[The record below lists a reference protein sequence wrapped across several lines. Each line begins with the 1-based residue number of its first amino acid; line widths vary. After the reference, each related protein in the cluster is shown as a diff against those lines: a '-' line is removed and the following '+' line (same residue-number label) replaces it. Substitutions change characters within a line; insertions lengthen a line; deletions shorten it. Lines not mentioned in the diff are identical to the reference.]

1 MMSEGHSDSFK
12 SLHNFIYSQFGFRIL
27 TTNLS
32 PQAKEKWAEVVACR
46 SKHEKIKLMKE
57 FISVCPKHK
66 GTSNLLVNV
75 KRSIVSL
82 QDEIEK
88 TKTRRKGGRG
98 RSFSTPKDGAGQIVI
113 LGPTNVGKSCL
124 LSALTNA
131 NPEIN
136 PVPFTTLKPVIGM
149 LRHQDI
155 QFQLIEAP
163 AIIEGA
169 ARGRMEGSRILGLA
183 RNADGLIL
191 MVDLLQDPVAQFKM
205 LHAELDE
212 AGILIEKPEGE
223 VKIQKRSMGREVQVI
238 GSRGLADCTVKDV
251 ERLLTSYRIYSA
263 LVKVT
268 GKVRLDDIE
277 DSLFSNSIY
286 KPTLIIVNK
295 KDTMN
300 GENNILRLEEV
311 VEPLPMIFVSC
322 ESKQGLDKIGEYIF
336 QMLKII
342 RVYCK
347 EPTAKKPSDRPLI
360 VKEQAKVADV
370 VKKLGKALYKEFKYA
385 RIWGKSAK
393 YPGEKV
399 GLEHT
404 MKDSDIIEV
413 H

>member
-1 MMSEGHSDSFK
+1 M
-12 SLHNFIYSQFGFRIL
+12 

-32 PQAKEKWAEVVACR
+32 PQAKEKWVEVVACR

-66 GTSNLLVNV
+66 GTSKLLVNV

-169 ARGRMEGSRILGLA
+169 AKGRMEGSRILGLA

-191 MVDLLQDPVAQFKM
+191 MVDSQDPVAQFKM
-205 LHAELDE
+205 LHGELDE

-223 VKIQKRSMGREVQVI
+223 VKIQKRSMGRKVQVI
-238 GSRGLADCTVKDV
+238 GSRGLVDCTVKDV
-251 ERLLTSYRIYSA
+251 ERLFISYRIYSA

-286 KPTLIIVNK
+286 KPALIIVNK
-295 KDTMN
+295 KDTVN
-300 GENNILRLEEV
+300 GENNILRLKKIGETS
-311 VEPLPMIFVSC
+311 PMLFVSC
-322 ESKQGLDKIGEYIF
+322 ENKQGLDKIGEYIF
-336 QMLKII
+336 QMLKIA

-347 EPTAKKPSDRPLI
+347 EPSAKKPSDRPLI

-370 VKKLGKALYKEFKYA
+370 VKKLGKELYEEFRYA

-404 MKDSDIIEV
+404 MRDGDIIEV